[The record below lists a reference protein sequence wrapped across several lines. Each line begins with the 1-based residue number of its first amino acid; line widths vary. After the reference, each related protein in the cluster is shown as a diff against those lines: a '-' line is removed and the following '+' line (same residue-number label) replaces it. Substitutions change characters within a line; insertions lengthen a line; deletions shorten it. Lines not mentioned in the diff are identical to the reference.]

1 MFSIRFI
8 GVGVVAAA
16 LIVAKAST
24 CLAVMVFSDNWNDQT
39 VQTPV
44 LTSGG
49 DWSVLAGAFTADGT
63 NPGGS
68 PATTHTSPVDQ
79 TLTVKPRA
87 DTAIEVNFGNTLDL
101 TPVTVTYQLRQ
112 ADIQTSNTQW
122 STFLIDSVS
131 GKNVQFIA
139 VPNPNAFGSGPTLT
153 GFARRFDG
161 GTLALGV
168 AGTAPTS
175 TDSNFHTIQLEFIPN
190 ANPGLSVVQAY
201 YDSTLVGDWSVPNG
215 LTRVDT
221 LRLHTSADIS
231 FNVDNLSIDAT
242 LVPEPCSGLS
252 GLIAAG
258 LFAVIVRRRRA
269 RIE

>member
-1 MFSIRFI
+1 MFNIRFI
-8 GVGVVAAA
+8 GVGVVAAT
-16 LIVAKAST
+16 LIVVQAST
-24 CLAVMVFSDNWNDQT
+24 CPAAIVFSDNWNDQT

-49 DWSVLAGAFTADGT
+49 DWSIIAGTFTADGT

-68 PATTHTSPVDQ
+68 PATTHTSPLNQ
-79 TLTVKPRA
+79 TLTVKPRTG
-87 DTAIEVNFGNTLDL
+87 TAIEVNFGNTVNL
-101 TPVTVTYQLRQ
+101 TPVTATYQLRQ
-112 ADIQTSNTQW
+112 ADIQTSNNQW
-122 STFLIDSVS
+122 STFLMDSLTA
-131 GKNVQFIA
+131 KNVQFIL
-139 VPNPNAFGSGPTLT
+139 VPNPNAFGSGPSAT

-161 GTLALGV
+161 GSLSLGV

-190 ANPGLSVVQAY
+190 ANPALSVVNAY
-201 YDSTLVGDWSVPNG
+201 YDSTLVGNWSVPNG
-215 LTRVDT
+215 MTRVDT

-231 FNVDNLSIDAT
+231 FNVDNLTIDAT

-258 LFAVIVRRRRA
+258 LFGVIVRRCRA
-269 RIE
+269 